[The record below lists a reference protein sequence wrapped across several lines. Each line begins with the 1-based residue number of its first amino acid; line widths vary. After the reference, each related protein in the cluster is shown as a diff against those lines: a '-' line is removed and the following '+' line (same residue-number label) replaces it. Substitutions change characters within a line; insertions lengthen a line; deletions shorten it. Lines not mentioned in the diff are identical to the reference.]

1 MTKNWT
7 LRIAAAALLMAVS
20 GAAYAL
26 ATTGA
31 PANSAPSAATCVC
44 PLTGE
49 ELPCPNCCPL
59 NR

>member
-1 MTKNWT
+1 MRKNWM
-7 LRIAAAALLMAVS
+7 LCSAVAAFLMAVS
-20 GAAYAL
+20 GVEYAL
-26 ATTGA
+26 ATGA
-31 PANSAPSAATCVC
+31 SANSAPSAATCVC